1 MQQILREY
9 GGAVLAA
16 VGAFLIFAVLGGLI
30 MVKSGS
36 LATMVLLW
44 GIGGL

>member
-16 VGAFLIFAVLGGLI
+16 VGAFLIFAVLGGMILA
-30 MVKSGS
+30 KNGL